1 MTGVPPPPE
10 GASLREVYSLVGA
23 LRTEVLAEL
32 KSLAATVDTRFTQHD
47 AEHSMHQSEHEKHE
61 QQHLRDRDHRA
72 SMIRWAV
79 TSILS
84 GLGVLIA
91 LYVAIGVHR

>member
-1 MTGVPPPPE
+1 MPDPSE

-47 AEHSMHQSEHEKHE
+47 AEHSLHESLHEKHE

-79 TSILS
+79 TTIVSAI
-84 GLGVLIA
+84 GVLIA
-91 LYVAIGVHR
+91 LYAAFLHQG